1 MNGEEIMREERF
13 YQLKIR
19 LLGIEPEIWRR
30 FSVPA
35 SISLD
40 RLHDVIQIVMGWN
53 DSHLYEFTI
62 GKKRYTEFPES
73 RLDGL
78 VCGRYR
84 LGDLIKKEGRTFL
97 YRYDFGDG
105 WEHELTL
112 EDSHFVEPVMLCFE
126 GERACPPEDVG
137 GVPGYYEF
145 CRAVKDPA
153 HEDHEELL
161 EWVGG
166 EYDGEYFDRTGI
178 NWMLLRY
185 LRWSRDRH
193 LDWGPIEWYEEE

>member
-1 MNGEEIMREERF
+1 MNGEEMREERF

-30 FSVPA
+30 FTVPA
-35 SISLD
+35 CITLD

-53 DSHLYEFTI
+53 DSHLHEFTI
-62 GKKRYTEFPES
+62 GKKRYTEYPES
-73 RLDGL
+73 RQDGL

-126 GERACPPEDVG
+126 GERACRRRMWAEC
-137 GVPGYYEF
+137 PGIEF

-153 HEDHEELL
+153 HEDHESC
-161 EWVGG
+161 WSGSAASM
-166 EYDGEYFDRTGI
+166 TASISTATI
-178 NWMLLRY
+178 NWMCCKLPD
-185 LRWSRDRH
+185 WDRDRH
-193 LDWGPIEWYEEE
+193 LDWPHRVDE

>member
-1 MNGEEIMREERF
+1 MRRSSEWCRGHRIGSGG
-13 YQLKIR
+13 LCGR
-19 LLGIEPEIWRR
+19 VSLTRAGAIWPLR
-30 FSVPA
+30 S
-35 SISLD
+35 
-40 RLHDVIQIVMGWN
+40 
-53 DSHLYEFTI
+53 EF
-62 GKKRYTEFPES
+62 
-73 RLDGL
+73 
-78 VCGRYR
+78 CGRYR

-137 GVPGYYEF
+137 GVPGYSEF

-166 EYDGEYFDRTGI
+166 KYDGEDFDRTGI